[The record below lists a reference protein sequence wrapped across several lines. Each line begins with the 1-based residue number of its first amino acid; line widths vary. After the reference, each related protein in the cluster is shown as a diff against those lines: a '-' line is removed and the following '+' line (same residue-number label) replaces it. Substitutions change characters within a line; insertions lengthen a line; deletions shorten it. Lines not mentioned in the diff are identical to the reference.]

1 MASDCLPHQL
11 TLFDRTRSAGAS
23 HSPKADESMHLF
35 VQELVL
41 ECAEVAA
48 DDAIYAEEMRVAD
61 ESATRRTSRYTAR
74 GSARGSARGTY
85 RMLRNGW
92 VKLDESELDAS
103 GELGDFASLGE
114 VGFAEEFRHARER
127 GNSST
132 PSGFTS
138 GQEAELVAEL
148 RGVRASA
155 VLERAQRKAIAG
167 SVKEWFWFDP

>member
-74 GSARGSARGTY
+74 GSARGTY

-132 PSGFTS
+132 PSGFSS

-155 VLERAQRKAIAG
+155 VLERAKRKAIAG